1 VTSFFASCI
10 TIVRAP
16 NAELFVSVMGNCTPG
31 VPSCAVTAVSVPTV
45 MSPGPVMDTFMLL
58 ERPGPNIVTVALPC
72 PRETVSPVTVAPP
85 CARFTPRNFA
95 FGVGVDCG
103 ETTLMLM
110 PLALAPAETVTS
122 DGLPGAPPPP
132 PPPPLLL
139 VLLLPPPQ
147 AANTL
152 IVQKIEAREN
162 LVIDTKHSHYFQIG
176 CPALKCGL
184 LIILD
189 MTASHQYECMK
200 IMSIVVPDHRL
211 VKAKRYSE
219 F

>member
-1 VTSFFASCI
+1 
-10 TIVRAP
+10 
-16 NAELFVSVMGNCTPG
+16 
-31 VPSCAVTAVSVPTV
+31 
-45 MSPGPVMDTFMLL
+45 MDIFMLL

-132 PPPPLLL
+132 PPLVV
-139 VLLLPPPQ
+139 VLLLPPQ

-162 LVIDTKHSHYFQIG
+162 LVMDTKHSHYFQIG

-184 LIILD
+184 LLILD
-189 MTASHQYECMK
+189 MTAPHHYEVHENHVDRG
-200 IMSIVVPDHRL
+200 S
-211 VKAKRYSE
+211 
-219 F
+219 

>member
-1 VTSFFASCI
+1 
-10 TIVRAP
+10 
-16 NAELFVSVMGNCTPG
+16 
-31 VPSCAVTAVSVPTV
+31 
-45 MSPGPVMDTFMLL
+45 
-58 ERPGPNIVTVALPC
+58 
-72 PRETVSPVTVAPP
+72 
-85 CARFTPRNFA
+85 
-95 FGVGVDCG
+95 
-103 ETTLMLM
+103 M

-122 DGLPGAPPPP
+122 DGLPGAPPP

-184 LIILD
+184 LLILD
-189 MTASHQYECMK
+189 MTAPHHYECMK
-200 IMSIVVPDHRL
+200 IMSIEVPDHRL
-211 VKAKRYSE
+211 VRAKKYSE